1 MASILDFERLS
12 RRPTPRQTLKTS
24 LAGGL
29 IGEAQDEEHTFV
41 DKYLRLADKLLAA
54 PPPEEGKPQAERPK
68 ERKSNP
74 RPRQRKA
81 A

>member
-12 RRPTPRQTLKTS
+12 RRPAPRQTLKTS

-29 IGEAQDEEHTFV
+29 IGEVQDEEHTFV

-54 PPPEEGKPQAERPK
+54 PPEEGKPQAERQK
-68 ERKSNP
+68 EGKSNP